1 MTNQDVANIIYA
13 VIKERE
19 SSKQLEYFSN
29 TKFAVQHP
37 FKAVFLHLTIS
48 KDYRLRFSDI
58 FELLNRSL
66 YDKINKGDYIEYLNE
81 MIQRYR
87 EQAQHCN
94 VIIDKFLEGE

>member
-1 MTNQDVANIIYA
+1 MTNQDITNIIYA

-19 SSKQLEYFSN
+19 LSEQLKYFSN

-37 FKAVFLHLTIS
+37 FKAVSLHLVIS

-66 YDKINKGDYIEYLNE
+66 YDKINKREHIEYLNE
-81 MIQRYR
+81 MIKRYS
-87 EQAQHCN
+87 EQVQHCN
-94 VIIDKFLEGE
+94 IIIDKFLKGE